1 MMNNYPLDKF
11 ENKAVIVNESNYF
24 SKDLVALPLDS
35 KKYIE
40 KIILSQGMI
49 VDRIEKMAKD
59 IMDANPNKELTF
71 LVIMKSALM
80 YANFLQK
87 SFIDLKKS
95 TSTNIYYYEYVTVSS
110 YEDDKSTGQIVI
122 KTNDKVF
129 EELKGKD
136 VIIVEDMYDSG
147 KTMDHLIKHVYKFNP
162 NSVEIACLFLKQN
175 LANLVYNL
183 DIKYLGFVIPKDTFL
198 VGFGMD
204 FNEVF
209 RDLNHSC
216 LLSKE
221 GYKMLTEKKEN

>member
-1 MMNNYPLDKF
+1 MESYPLDKF
-11 ENKAVIVNESNYF
+11 QNKAVIVNESNF
-24 SKDLVALPLDS
+24 FHVDLVSIPIDS
-35 KKYIE
+35 KKYLE
-40 KIILSQGMI
+40 KIILPHGMI
-49 VDRIEKMAKD
+49 VDRIEKLAKD
-59 IMDANPNKELTF
+59 IIDSNPGKQLTF

-80 YANFLQK
+80 YANYLQK
-87 SFIDLKKS
+87 FFIDYKKS
-95 TSTNIYYYEYVTVSS
+95 TDTNIYYYEYVTVSS
-110 YEDDKSTGQIVI
+110 YEDDKSTGHIVI
-122 KTNDKVF
+122 KTNEKVF

-147 KTMDHLIKHVYKFNP
+147 KTMDHLIKYVHKFQP

-175 LANLVYNL
+175 VSNLVYNL
-183 DIKYLGFVIPKDTFL
+183 DIKYLGFVIPKDTFI

-221 GYKMLTEKKEN
+221 GYKMLTEKK